1 MTSDSDILDPT
12 EARKEFCA
20 SLVDGP
26 RQRPRPTIRIFS
38 DFDGTMMKEDVG
50 DALLRQFCGEAHFER
65 MLGLWRSGEISAV
78 ECYRRL
84 FAAIPRLT
92 PAMLEEFLTAFEID
106 PSFIRFA
113 EWCTVREYPLLI
125 LSDGFDAYIEPLLR
139 RAGADV
145 EFLANRLR
153 LTEESPVPEF
163 PYADV
168 RCPQLANCKS
178 NHLLLRSQDEDI
190 VVYIG
195 DGTSD
200 YEAAAFA
207 DVVFARGALET
218 WCQEQNISFRRFYSF
233 TTVQDVLFILIEQHK
248 LHPRKRARVHRQQ
261 LWSTG

>member
-1 MTSDSDILDPT
+1 MISDSDILDPA

-38 DFDGTMMKEDVG
+38 DFDGTLMKEDAG
-50 DALLRQFCGEAHFER
+50 DALLRQFCGETHYEH
-65 MLGLWRSGEISAV
+65 MLGLWRRGEISAV
-78 ECYRRL
+78 ECYQRL

-92 PAMLEEFLTAFEID
+92 PDMLEEFLSGFEID
-106 PSFIRFA
+106 PSFVRFA
-113 EWCTVREYPLLI
+113 EWCDQRGYPLLI
-125 LSDGFDAYIEPLLR
+125 LSDGFDAYIAPLLR

-153 LTEESPVPEF
+153 LTEGPPVPEF
-163 PYADV
+163 PYADA

-200 YEAAAFA
+200 YEAASFA
-207 DVVFARGALET
+207 DVVFARGALES
-218 WCQEQNISFRRFYSF
+218 WCQEHNISFRRFYSF
-233 TTVQDVLFILIEQHK
+233 STVQDVLFMLIEQQK
-248 LHPRKRARVHRQQ
+248 LQPRKRARVQRQQ